1 MDKELHILNVVTVI
15 KWYTGTLCCTF
26 KYLYIFV
33 EVKYTGLVFFWCVC
47 LFLYVLIFYTVKPQ
61 TFHYKPC
68 IFRPFIYTYN
78 FRNRWKSFSWCEV
91 SDGEVAVWECGRAG
105 RHGCV
110 WRSLSWRLRLRFPDI
125 PWKTSSWEK
134 TKLGRVSE
142 SDAHARVCISHLNPW
157 FLPCCARYCPNA
169 AFTVCVLGKNPK

>member
-33 EVKYTGLVFFWCVC
+33 ELKYTGLVFFWCVC

-61 TFHYKPC
+61 TLHYKPY

-91 SDGEVAVWECGRAG
+91 SDGEVAVWECGPG
-105 RHGCV
+105 R
-110 WRSLSWRLRLRFPDI
+110 S
-125 PWKTSSWEK
+125 
-134 TKLGRVSE
+134 
-142 SDAHARVCISHLNPW
+142 ARVCLAFPQLAFKAPFSRHPLENLVMEEHPAWPCVRARCTCQGLHLTLEP
-157 FLPCCARYCPNA
+157 
-169 AFTVCVLGKNPK
+169 LGFALLC